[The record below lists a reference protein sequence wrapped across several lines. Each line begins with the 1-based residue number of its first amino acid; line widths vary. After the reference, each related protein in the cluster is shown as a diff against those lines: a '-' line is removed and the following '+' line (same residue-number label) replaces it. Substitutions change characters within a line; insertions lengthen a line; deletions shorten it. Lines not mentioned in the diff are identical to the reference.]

1 MTNEEKRRWL
11 RRYQQALRDEDRIR
25 ERIRAVRSRAE
36 STTQALQPV
45 SGSGNQSGSKIER
58 GAELLD
64 AYQNELLTQLERS
77 QGIRRE
83 IEDAISGLEDPMQRD
98 VLQSLYIDG
107 LPIWKTAN
115 RLYISERWV
124 KSKHRAGLE
133 ALEIVPASSPFPMV
147 L

>member
-1 MTNEEKRRWL
+1 MENEEKRRWL
-11 RRYQQALRDEDRIR
+11 RRYRQALRDEDCIR
-25 ERIRAVRSRAE
+25 ERIRVVRSRAE

-64 AYQNELLTQLERS
+64 AYQNELLAQLERS

-107 LPIWKTAN
+107 LPVWKTAN

-133 ALEIVPASSPFPMV
+133 ALEIVPASSPLPMV

>member
-1 MTNEEKRRWL
+1 MENEEKRRWL
-11 RRYQQALRDEDRIR
+11 RRYRQALRDEDRIR
-25 ERIRAVRSRAE
+25 ERIRVVRSRAE

-58 GAELLD
+58 SAELLD
-64 AYQNELLTQLERS
+64 AYQNELLVQLERS

-83 IEDAISGLEDPMQRD
+83 IEDAIGGLEDPMQRD

-107 LPIWKTAN
+107 LPVWKTAN

-133 ALEIVPASSPFPMV
+133 ALEIVPASSPLPMV